1 MPALLRLRRMKRR
14 LAGLAMLLAVLLA
27 DQASKAW
34 VLYGLHLPERG
45 VVIVLPVLNFA
56 MVWNHG
62 VTFGILAGDNAKVLL
77 IVVAAIAAVALAV
90 WLWRAV
96 YLTTTLAVGA
106 IIGGAIGNIASR
118 VRYGAVVD
126 FIDAHIGAYH
136 WYVFNVADAAIVC
149 GVGVLILESIFRRD
163 PAAPASVGPLPTA
176 ARGDKE
182 AS

>member
-1 MPALLRLRRMKRR
+1 MNRR
-14 LAGLAMLLAVLLA
+14 LAGVVMALVVLLA
-27 DQASKAW
+27 DQASKYW
-34 VLYGLHLPERG
+34 VLYGLDLPQRAVVRILPE
-45 VVIVLPVLNFA
+45 LNFA

-62 VTFGILAGDNAKVLL
+62 VTFGILAGDNATLLL
-77 IVVAAIAAVALAV
+77 IVVAAVAVIALAV

-96 YLTTTLAVGA
+96 HLTTTLAVGA
-106 IIGGAIGNIASR
+106 IIGGAIGNIISR
-118 VRYGAVVD
+118 VQYGAVVD

-149 GVGVLILESIFRRD
+149 GVGTLILDSMLRRE
-163 PAAPASVGPLPTA
+163 PAAPLPTG

>member
-1 MPALLRLRRMKRR
+1 MNRR
-14 LAGLAMLLAVLLA
+14 LAGVVMALVVLLA
-27 DQASKAW
+27 DQASKYW
-34 VLYGLHLPERG
+34 VLYGLDLPQRA
-45 VVIVLPVLNFA
+45 VVRILPVLNFA

-62 VTFGILAGDNAKVLL
+62 VTFGILAGDNATLLL
-77 IVVAAIAAVALAV
+77 IVVAAVAVIALAV

-96 YLTTTLAVGA
+96 HLTTTLAVGA
-106 IIGGAIGNIASR
+106 IIGGAIGNIISR
-118 VRYGAVVD
+118 VQYGAVVD

-149 GVGVLILESIFRRD
+149 GVGTLILDSMLRRE
-163 PAAPASVGPLPTA
+163 PAAPLPTG